1 MAYTG
6 AMSGVSD
13 VALFAGILLLLVLAG
28 LTAAL
33 FLTRPDRALAALAER
48 VDGLDRAQER
58 TERGLREEV
67 ARGRTESA
75 AALQAMRAEVEASG
89 RTLRDALLGGMGE
102 LTRLHQAQLDTIVG
116 RLDASAE
123 SQARRLGELR
133 VTVEQQ
139 LAAIREENAARLEAI
154 RETVDTRLQT
164 TLEERLGASFRLVSQ
179 QLEQVH
185 RGLGEMQALAAG
197 VGDLKRVLANVK
209 ARGVWG
215 EVQLGALLEQVLAP
229 DQYAA
234 NVATRE
240 GTNERVEFAVRLPG
254 PGGGDGDVVWLPIDA
269 KFPLE
274 DYQRLL
280 DAVERADPAGA
291 EQAGRD
297 LEQRIRQSARDIRD
311 KYLNVPRTT
320 DFAILFLPAEGLY
333 AEVLRRPGLADT
345 LQREYRVLVAGP
357 TTLWAMLS
365 SLRMG
370 FRTLAIQRRS
380 GEVWALLGQV
390 KSEFSRFGALLDA
403 VQKKIAEASKKID
416 EARSGSRRIERRLR
430 DVQELPAAER
440 PGAPAGVPLFEAAG
454 DEEEEGEAEEPTR

>member
-1 MAYTG
+1 
-6 AMSGVSD
+6 MSGAVD
-13 VALFAGILLLLVLAG
+13 LVMLVGVLLLLVLVVVG
-28 LTAAL
+28 LVL
-33 FLTRPDRALAALAER
+33 RRPDRALASLVER
-48 VDGLDRAQER
+48 VEALDRAQER
-58 TERGLREEV
+58 TERGLREEM
-67 ARGRTESA
+67 ARGRQESA
-75 AALQAMRAEVEASG
+75 VVLQDLRGGVEASG
-89 RTLRDALLGGMGE
+89 RALRDALLQGIGE
-102 LTRLHQAQLDTIVG
+102 LTRLHQTQLDSLVG
-116 RLDASAE
+116 RLDAWAD
-123 SQARRLGELR
+123 SQQRRLGEVR
-133 VTVEQQ
+133 TAVDQQ

-154 RETVDTRLQT
+154 REAVDSRLQSV
-164 TLEERLGASFRLVSQ
+164 LEERLGASFRLVSQ

-197 VGDLKRVLANVK
+197 VGDLKRVLVNVK
-209 ARGVWG
+209 ARGMWG

-240 GTNERVEFAVRLPG
+240 GSNERVEFAVRLPG
-254 PGGGDGDVVWLPIDA
+254 PGGRDADVVWLPIDA

-280 DAVERADPAGA
+280 DAVERADPVGA

-297 LEQRIRQSARDIRD
+297 LEQRIRQCARDIRD
-311 KYLNVPRTT
+311 KYLNVPHTT
-320 DFAILFLPAEGLY
+320 DFAILFVPAEGLY

-380 GEVWALLGQV
+380 SEVWALLGQV

-403 VQKKIAEASKKID
+403 VQKKIAEASNKID
-416 EARSGSRRIERRLR
+416 EARRGSRRIERRLR
-430 DVQELPAAER
+430 DVQELPAAEA
-440 PGAPAGVPLFEAAG
+440 PTGGAAAAPLFEATSG
-454 DEEEEGEAEEPTR
+454 EEEEEEEEPTR

>member
-1 MAYTG
+1 
-6 AMSGVSD
+6 MSGVSD
-13 VALFAGILLLLVLAG
+13 VALFAGILLLLVLVG

-33 FLTRPDRALAALAER
+33 LLTRPDRALAALAER

-89 RTLRDALLGGMGE
+89 RTLRDALLSGMGE

-164 TLEERLGASFRLVSQ
+164 TLEERLGASFRLVSE

-280 DAVERADPAGA
+280 DAVDRADPAGA

-440 PGAPAGVPLFEAAG
+440 PGAPAGAPLFEAAG